1 MNYYYSW
8 YLGHDSLKPAEFLIS
23 VNPQKLSLNAPVLL
37 TFPYTRGCQ
46 QLLTICTMWKVQ
58 WLNSKPRWEVT
69 LILPWRSFDTSS
81 RPFVGKAEKGDRQG
95 SILAQVTQSQCFLN
109 NTDLKRKSWFISV
122 WGLPAKPIKTKADHQ
137 EEGSRFFLWWIR
149 NDLIRS
155 VLCIFHVNNN
165 CFTFGSRIKR
175 TIQLPIA

>member
-1 MNYYYSW
+1 M
-8 YLGHDSLKPAEFLIS
+8 
-23 VNPQKLSLNAPVLL
+23 LSLNAPGLL

-109 NTDLKRKSWFISV
+109 NTDLKRKSWFISFR
-122 WGLPAKPIKTKADHQ
+122 GCRRSPSKPTIRKKEVVFFFVIKQKGFDHVRPLNF
-137 EEGSRFFLWWIR
+137 SCPF
-149 NDLIRS
+149 
-155 VLCIFHVNNN
+155 VNWV
-165 CFTFGSRIKR
+165 K
-175 TIQLPIA
+175 